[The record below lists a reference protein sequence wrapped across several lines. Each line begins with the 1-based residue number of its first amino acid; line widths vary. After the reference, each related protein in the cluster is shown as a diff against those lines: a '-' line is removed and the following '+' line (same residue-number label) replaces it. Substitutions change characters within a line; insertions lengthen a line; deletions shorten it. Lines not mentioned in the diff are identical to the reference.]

1 MGSRSDVTPLLGDD
15 HFIKIKRKKIIQMD
29 GLVVHNTNPFDFTIK
44 ACMYVRIYYENFP
57 GISEEESLK
66 IPYPVEVLNCL
77 VDVST
82 GGTLCWVRIFECEL
96 DVIGRGHHI
105 PQGVNLHPHE
115 VFYTKQGLLISIE
128 IIDGEY
134 TCIFYFIF
142 FSLYHKF
149 FQPEG
154 NPVSCYSCL

>member
-15 HFIKIKRKKIIQMD
+15 HFINIGRKKFIQMD
-29 GLVVHNTNPFDFTIK
+29 RILVHNTNPFDFTVK
-44 ACMYVRIYYENFP
+44 AGMYVCIYYETFL
-57 GISEEESLK
+57 GISKEDSLK

-82 GGTLCWVRIFECEL
+82 GGTFYWVRIFGCEF

-115 VFYTKQGLLISIE
+115 VFYTNKV
-128 IIDGEY
+128 Y
-134 TCIFYFIF
+134 
-142 FSLYHKF
+142 
-149 FQPEG
+149 
-154 NPVSCYSCL
+154 

>member
-15 HFIKIKRKKIIQMD
+15 CFIKIGRKNSIQMN
-29 GLVVHNTNPFDFTIK
+29 GRLVHSTNPFYFTIK
-44 ACMYVRIYYENFP
+44 LGMYVHIYYENLP

-66 IPYPVEVLNCL
+66 ILYPMEVLNCL

-82 GGTLCWVRIFECEL
+82 CGTICWVRIFECEL

-115 VFYTKQGLLISIE
+115 VFYTKQGVE
-128 IIDGEY
+128 A
-134 TCIFYFIF
+134 
-142 FSLYHKF
+142 
-149 FQPEG
+149 
-154 NPVSCYSCL
+154 